1 MSMVWPT
8 FGSRTTKEQNIA
20 HTFESKIGTYIT
32 YIIIIKATA
41 INIRTNREIS

>member
-1 MSMVWPT
+1 MVWPT

-20 HTFESKIGTYIT
+20 CTFESKIGTYIT
-32 YIIIIKATA
+32 YTIIIKATA